1 MKKIYLT
8 ILVVLLVGLAVTGCG
23 KKDKDKEKP
32 DTVDSVEGDISIAD
46 ESGLREFEDSGE
58 ERPEEDEDEPL
69 SEISQEDADN
79 LIAEKLSSKGCEA
92 VYSDTAFI
100 DDENYYTYSVINP
113 DGDEMEQMLAVNA
126 VSGEIFVYDLDNN
139 TVFDFSTFELYNS
152 ESDELVSWEG
162 SFKSGNITLS
172 LEPGEENSFEFSFGG
187 DKELMGVAR
196 AEGKTA
202 SYSSEGVELEF
213 KREKDS
219 VTVTDKGSK
228 SGFAGTYK

>member
-1 MKKIYLT
+1 MKRIYLT

-58 ERPEEDEDEPL
+58 ERPEEEEDEPL

-126 VSGEIFVYDLDNN
+126 VSGEVFVYDLDNN

-172 LEPGEENSFEFSFGG
+172 LEPREENSFEFSFGG